1 MFMLSECKSTRA
13 HQAMSSCF
21 TEEAYFSELGL
32 TKNRTESLVDA
43 APVRRKERGIGLS
56 RTILLRVFCT
66 GFRLSYRE
74 PCKLILVRDVLAAKC
89 PFCHPAN
96 TVKAPKGPGSPGKGS
111 AKRFC
116 CIWTLT
122 GWGTWGTNCLI
133 YHYQYYY
140 YYYEV
145 I

>member
-43 APVRRKERGIGLS
+43 APVRRKERGMGLS

-74 PCKLILVRDVLAAKC
+74 PCKLIQVPWCEMFWQLSVLSVTQPTLSKHQRDQVLLE
-89 PFCHPAN
+89 
-96 TVKAPKGPGSPGKGS
+96 KGLQNGSVVYGHLQG
-111 AKRFC
+111 
-116 CIWTLT
+116 
-122 GWGTWGTNCLI
+122 GVHGELI
-133 YHYQYYY
+133 
-140 YYYEV
+140 V
-145 I
+145 